1 MWELDNIYRTIY
13 ILKYVDNLVLRQSVQ
28 KVLNRGEGYH
38 QLRRAIAHE
47 NAGKLRVDTEEEQ
60 NVWNE
65 CARLVANA
73 IIFFNSYIL
82 TRLLEQMEE
91 QNKTDMV
98 DRIKKVSPI
107 AWGHINLGGR
117 FKLTHQ
123 NETINIEQMLARLKE
138 SMVRFAS

>member
-1 MWELDNIYRTIY
+1 M
-13 ILKYVDNLVLRQSVQ
+13 
-28 KVLNRGEGYH
+28 
-38 QLRRAIAHE
+38 RRAIAHE

-91 QNKTDMV
+91 ENKTDMV
-98 DRIKKVSPI
+98 GRIKKVSPI

-117 FKLTHQ
+117 FKLTCQ